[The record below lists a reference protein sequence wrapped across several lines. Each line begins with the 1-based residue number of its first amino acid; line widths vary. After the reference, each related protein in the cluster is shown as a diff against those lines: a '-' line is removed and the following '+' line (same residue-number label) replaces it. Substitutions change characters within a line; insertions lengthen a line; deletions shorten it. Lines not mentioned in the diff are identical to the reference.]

1 MCSFKPP
8 DYMKSYSQ
16 LRATLAIT
24 RASLRA
30 ILRSPSTVVFSLGFP
45 LIFILVFGF
54 LGSGKSV
61 SLKVAMDP
69 ASDSVNI
76 VYQSIRDLNALSFVQ
91 KDSVQVLEDLEKG
104 RLTAIIKIEQ
114 NSDSVPA
121 FLIKLRTSDAVN
133 PQDLQVLRTVLE
145 GKIGA
150 LNTVLYPHRPTI
162 AAVEDHVERIHGR
175 IYRTIDFILPGQLGF
190 SLLSAGVFGVAF
202 LFISLRQTL
211 VLKRFFATPVSR
223 ASILVGE
230 GLSRLIFQI
239 TTAII
244 ILLAGHFFFQF
255 TLVNGW
261 ITFIELLVLS
271 VIGLFVSLGLGFVVS
286 GLARNEAAVPPIA
299 NLITLPQFLLAGT
312 FFPIESFPTWLQPIC
327 KIMPLTHLNN
337 AMRNVAFEGAH
348 LTDCGTE
355 IGILAIWI
363 IVAYGAAVK
372 VFRWE

>member
-1 MCSFKPP
+1 
-8 DYMKSYSQ
+8 MKSYSQ

-348 LTDCGTE
+348 LTNCGTE